1 MDGGGKNSG
10 KKAESKC
17 TEYLRICNAGDLQQL
32 RSKASIFNQ
41 ILVKCEISW
50 QIDGDN
56 VMRGRV
62 RRLYAKYYGSVQ
74 QFHR

>member
-1 MDGGGKNSG
+1 MVA
-10 KKAESKC
+10 KKKVQSKC

-56 VMRGRV
+56 VMRG
-62 RRLYAKYYGSVQ
+62 SV
-74 QFHR
+74 